1 MEKIVAFL
9 GENYWNEGEFY
20 HAKPTSAAFLQQ
32 VTEDAGL
39 LVLAPVTGNTLPAN
53 EASSHVHKQNFVA
66 FPYYS
71 STKNFIVKSLTQKNF
86 LKEFIKK
93 CDFIINNDNHQ
104 IFWIRTPSIGAV
116 IFGMRVLKYNKILI
130 NHMCADA
137 SNTWKDKKYSLIEKI
152 FGFITSRLIL
162 AMLKKICSSPYTINL
177 CTGDA
182 LEEFSKKAN
191 PENTHQFVD
200 IMIKDVVSEIN
211 NSEVSL
217 EENKQILNI
226 LFVGRIVED
235 KGIFELINA
244 VAKKPNL
251 FHLTIVGD
259 GPDLAKCKNMIALK
273 KVNNIIFTGQ
283 LAHSEISEAYNHSD
297 VTIVPSN
304 NYYEGF
310 PRVIMESW
318 YHGKPVIVSD
328 VGGIKAFVKNETNGL
343 IIDRGSS
350 DSIFN
355 ALNRLYSDQELYDR
369 LKAGA
374 FNMKKICTQRY
385 WVSIVREAIKE
396 KVN

>member
-1 MEKIVAFL
+1 MEKLVAFL
-9 GENYWNEGEFY
+9 GENYWNDGVFY
-20 HAKPTSAAFLQQ
+20 HAKPTSAAFLQEI
-32 VTEDAGL
+32 VGNSNL
-39 LVLAPVTGNTLPAN
+39 LILAPVLNKKLSLN
-53 EASSHVHKQNFVA
+53 EASSHVHKDNFIA

-71 STKNFIVKSLTQKNF
+71 STKNFILQSLTNKSF

-93 CDFIINNDNHQ
+93 CDFVINNDKHK

-116 IFGMRVLKYNKILI
+116 IFGMRVIKYDKILI

-137 SNTWKDKKYSLIEKI
+137 SNTWKDKKYSLIEKML
-152 FGFITSRLIL
+152 GFITSRLIL
-162 AMLKKICSSPYTINL
+162 EMLKKICSSPHAINL
-177 CTGDA
+177 CTGDT
-182 LEEFSKKAN
+182 LEKFSRKFN

-200 IMIKDVVSEIN
+200 IMIKDDASEIN
-211 NSEVSL
+211 TSAVSL
-217 EENKQILNI
+217 EENKKILNI
-226 LFVGRIVED
+226 LFVGRVVED
-235 KGIFELINA
+235 KGIFDLINA
-244 VAKKPNL
+244 VAKKTNL

-259 GPDLAKCKNMIALK
+259 GPDLAKCKDMIALK
-273 KVNNIIFTGQ
+273 QVNNIIFTGQ

-328 VGGIKAFVKNETNGL
+328 VGGIKAFVKNEINGL

-369 LKAGA
+369 LKAEA
-374 FNMKKICTQRY
+374 LNMKKICTQRY
-385 WVSIVREAIKE
+385 WVSIVTEAIKE